1 MSNNAPQQQ
10 AQDDAWR
17 PQRVHGG
24 FRQLRRGRDKQWH
37 FRGQEPDEVVRRVL
51 RRHPWFL
58 IKAALP
64 FIGSL
69 FLLIVLLALDIG
81 QPGLR
86 PIWLFLILI
95 VSLLVLFTAG
105 YFVYKDFIVWWLNVD
120 IITNKRI
127 LTWRGFLQPTRQETP
142 LDRVQQVGV
151 TQETPLSFM
160 ASYGTL
166 HVYLVGG
173 RLDIKDIP
181 NPRKVRDAILGVTE
195 EFKTAKPAK
204 SKPARPADPQ
214 LDEVLSKLA
223 KEEEVPKLPDADAKY
238 AHRLRPDQRRGPLRT
253 FGGPL
258 RIPCDVHYASDEYTV
273 MYIQRS
279 RYLLALRLIAP
290 ILLLLAA
297 LVAIVYLPQFVL
309 LAVIAVLVLILFI
322 LYMIINYID
331 DVFILTNRRI
341 IDIERHFL
349 FFYEARNET
358 EYKNIRDIRVNM
370 SNVFE
375 FMLGYGDLYV
385 ETPGSSPDISMTH
398 IDHPFFIQDK
408 IYALKGHKEKVDKIE
423 GNNKRKQD
431 LNEWFSSVLTVL
443 EKQMVNRGVPNLQKL
458 DLWTAAE
465 RAEEFGMKV
474 VPIGEDASFPQ
485 IEAGRIVHQ
494 DPPAGAVI
502 HVDPDTADRPQ
513 IRVVLSKKAS

>member
-1 MSNNAPQQQ
+1 MGTNAPQQ
-10 AQDDAWR
+10 AQDEAWR
-17 PQRVHGG
+17 PRRVHGG

-37 FRGQEPDEVVRRVL
+37 FIGQEQDEHVRKVV

-69 FLLIVLLALDIG
+69 LALIILLAIDIG
-81 QPGLR
+81 DPALR
-86 PIWLFLILI
+86 AIWLFLILI
-95 VSLLVLFTAG
+95 ASLFVLFTAA
-105 YFVYKDFIVWWLNVD
+105 YFVYKDFILWWLNVD

-127 LTWRGFLQPTRQETP
+127 LTWRGFLQQTRQETP
-142 LDRVQQVGV
+142 LDKVQQVGIDR
-151 TQETPLSFM
+151 ETPMSFL

-173 RLDIKDIP
+173 RLDIPDAP
-181 NPRKVRDAILGVTE
+181 NPKAIRDAILGVTE
-195 EFKTAKPAK
+195 QYK
-204 SKPARPADPQ
+204 SKKPPKPKPPRPADPELEQ
-214 LDEVLSKLA
+214 VLAKLA
-223 KEEEVPKLPDADAKY
+223 AQEPLPKLPDADAKY
-238 AHRLRPDQRRGPLRT
+238 AQRLRPDQRRGPLRT

-258 RIPCDVHYASDEYTV
+258 RIPCDVHYDTDEFTV

-279 RYLLALRLIAP
+279 RYVLALRLILP
-290 ILLLLAA
+290 VLLLLAA
-297 LVAIVYLPQFVL
+297 FVCLVYIPQFAL
-309 LAVIAVLVLILFI
+309 IFVIAVLVLILVM

-349 FFYEARNET
+349 FFYEARDET
-358 EYKNIRDIRVNM
+358 EYKNIRDIRVKM
-370 SNVFE
+370 SNIFE
-375 FMLGYGDLYV
+375 FVLGYGDVYV
-385 ETPGSSPDISMTH
+385 ETPGASPDISLTH
-398 IDHPFFIQDK
+398 IDHPYFIQDK
-408 IYALKGHKEKVDKIE
+408 IYAIKGHKEKVDKIK
-423 GNNKRKQD
+423 GSNDRKLELD
-431 LNEWFSSVLTVL
+431 EWFSSVLTVL
-443 EKQMVNRGVPNLQKL
+443 EKQVVNRGVPNLQKL

-485 IEAGRIVHQ
+485 IEAGKIVSQ

-502 HVDPDTADRPQ
+502 HIDPDERPQ
-513 IRVVLSKKAS
+513 IRVVLSKKV